1 MKNTT
6 HIISILILLL
16 WTLSSCD
23 KKSVEPDD
31 SIYIGDSTRVEGQV
45 LEYGTLKPL
54 PHTMIIIEEGE
65 NSGFGGSTSW
75 YPYDTI
81 YSDANGYYSYRFKQE
96 SGIQSGGNTT
106 SFSYQMVVIKEKY
119 FKPAGILIAKKYYIK
134 NKNIILDPFAW
145 IKVHVKNVNPFDE
158 MDYLFTSSNGGGGHY
173 YGKAIDST
181 ELHIGRGNRKVRL
194 YWTIM
199 KNKIETVH
207 FDSLYLP
214 AHDTVPYEILY

>member
-1 MKNTT
+1 MKNTSS
-6 HIISILILLL
+6 IIFILLL
-16 WTLSSCD
+16 FFLTFSSCD

-31 SIYIGDSTRVEGQV
+31 SIFIGDSTRVEGQV

-96 SGIQSGGNTT
+96 SSIQSGGNTT
-106 SFSYQMVVIKEKY
+106 AFSYQMVVIKEKY
-119 FKPAGILIAKKYYIK
+119 FKPSDILIAKKYYTK

-145 IKVHVKNVNPFDE
+145 IKVHVKNVNPFDDN
-158 MDYLFTSSNGGGGHY
+158 DYCLIGGGGDY
-173 YGKAIDST
+173 FGIQIDT
-181 ELHIGRGNRKVRL
+181 IEYILRFGNRRDILV
-194 YWTIM
+194 WHIN
-199 KNKIETVH
+199 KNKIKSRLQ
-207 FDSLYLP
+207 DSIFVP